1 MSVSPHIKAV
11 AELVRDID
19 PGLADAFISQPFN
32 RHALVTA
39 FHGTLCSSQYA
50 HLADHIAVTL
60 RSAIDRD
67 SRELAVAIETQA

>member
-1 MSVSPHIKAV
+1 MTVSPHIKAA

-19 PGLADAFISQPFN
+19 PALADAFIGQPFN

-39 FHGTLCSSQYA
+39 FHGSLSRSQFA
-50 HLADHIAVTL
+50 HLADRIAVTL

-67 SRELAVAIETQA
+67 SRELAVAIETQT